1 VQIVQIADDHGDDD
15 PDAPAAGKTILE
27 YVPVRSPR
35 DFVVFTPKMTF
46 QKPARAR
53 CVQDE
58 ASSRFSLLL
67 SMNFSGKSAF
77 PSGRGPMGVI
87 FRIMP

>member
-1 VQIVQIADDHGDDD
+1 MKIVQIADGHADDD
-15 PDAPAAGKTILE
+15 RHAPAAGKTILE
-27 YVPVRSPR
+27 HVPIRSPR

-46 QKPARAR
+46 QQPAGAR

-67 SMNFSGKSAF
+67 SMIFSGKSVST
-77 PSGRGPMGVI
+77 SGRGPMGVI
-87 FRIMP
+87 FRTMP